1 MPISKKYAPYVYIIA
16 GMAIFVCMG
25 TIYSWSVFRNPLEE
39 LFGIGATQ
47 SGWPYMLFLCFYALA
62 MPFAGGLIER
72 LGPGRTTLIG
82 GAILSAAWFVSGSAT
97 GITTL
102 SLTYGVFGGIGVG
115 LIYGAPLA
123 VAARWFPRKKGLAVG
138 LTLAGFGLSP
148 FVTAP
153 VAVRLIES
161 YGVLPTFRI
170 FGVVFFLC
178 ITVLSFFLRFP
189 DKPPVGQSAESRAA
203 ATADTDTMGMLKT
216 RSFYGLWICYAIG
229 TFAGLMAISVTSPV
243 AQEIIRLKPETAA
256 FAVSAFAVFNALGR
270 PLFGSLTDRFGTR
283 AAIGMS
289 YILITAASMC
299 LLVAGSGDA
308 GIYFVAFSLLWL
320 ALGGWLAIAP
330 VSTVNLFGALHY
342 CKNYGFV
349 FTAYG
354 AGALAGGLTSGL
366 IKDHFGSY
374 QYAFYVTAAMALAG
388 IAINLIAIPRNVRR
402 TAT

>member
-1 MPISKKYAPYVYIIA
+1 MVS
-16 GMAIFVCMG
+16 
-25 TIYSWSVFRNPLEE
+25 
-39 LFGIGATQ
+39 TQ
-47 SGWPYMLFLCFYALA
+47 
-62 MPFAGGLIER
+62 
-72 LGPGRTTLIG
+72 
-82 GAILSAAWFVSGSAT
+82 
-97 GITTL
+97 
-102 SLTYGVFGGIGVG
+102 
-115 LIYGAPLA
+115 
-123 VAARWFPRKKGLAVG
+123 KGLAVG

-148 FVTAP
+148 FLTAP
-153 VAVRLIES
+153 VAVRLIET

-170 FGVVFFLC
+170 FGVMFFLC
-178 ITVLSFFLRFP
+178 ITALAFFLRFP
-189 DKPPVGQSAESRAA
+189 EKPPVGQSAESRPD
-203 ATADTDTMGMLKT
+203 ATADTDARGMLKT
-216 RSFYGLWICYAIG
+216 KSFYGLWICYAIG

-243 AQEIIRLKPETAA
+243 AQEIIRLEPATAA

-289 YILITAASMC
+289 YILITTASIC

-388 IAINLIAIPRNVRR
+388 IAINLVAIPRKARQ
-402 TAT
+402 TEA